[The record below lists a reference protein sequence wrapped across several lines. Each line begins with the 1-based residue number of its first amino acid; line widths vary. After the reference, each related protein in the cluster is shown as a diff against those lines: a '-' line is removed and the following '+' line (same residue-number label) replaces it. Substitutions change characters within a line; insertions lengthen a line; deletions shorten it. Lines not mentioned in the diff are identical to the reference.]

1 VRVLEMTEILSFGR
15 VGGSDLSR
23 FDLQLRL
30 TESAAAEELLIYA
43 QECEQCARHGC
54 NPCQLVGSL
63 TRRAFLCQ
71 DQRILLLREC

>member
-1 VRVLEMTEILSFGR
+1 MRVLEMAEILSFGR

-43 QECEQCARHGC
+43 QEYEQCARHRY

-63 TRRAFLCQ
+63 TRRTFLCQ
-71 DQRILLLREC
+71 DQRILLLRES